1 MPRERRATRARAS
14 IATAPRALC
23 ALCALT
29 ACAFG
34 RVGVARASPIVDTNA
49 TNATTTLDA
58 TTEMTIERA
67 QELMRSVRALV
78 NATVGG
84 IASARAEEGFA
95 AALAA
100 LETEAANANATA
112 AEAAM
117 RASARGEYGQALDIL
132 DDILEDFVNATASAR
147 GVGELGEALRAL
159 GEAAEAASEAKDDES
174 EGASVGDGEDASE
187 SDGRESSS
195 SNDASTPKAKSE
207 TKEEDDAAKQ
217 AALIKKLEE
226 ENAALRAEQLK
237 AENAAL
243 RKKNAEL
250 AAAEE
255 NETAKTR
262 VDADDDE
269 NQAKEDGD
277 DDDHGDKEDEAPEAA
292 PFQGLSEDANDESA
306 PAPKKSVAGA
316 TFNAAVSVHSQSP
329 WLWYSISFILLAVVV
344 TSYAHSHL
352 EAAANERP
360 ASSLELGASIVR
372 AEKNVS
378 AKEIGREMSVNDE
391 FWKSS
396 RPSSPTRDVG
406 RGTGRDSG
414 SAGRRVGRR
423 VVQQRGPM
431 TAEERAFYDEL

>member
-1 MPRERRATRARAS
+1 MCHPGRPRPSGVSHTTSPSLSLYAFHSAKSFAESFSSASYLSRER
-14 IATAPRALC
+14 
-23 ALCALT
+23 
-29 ACAFG
+29 
-34 RVGVARASPIVDTNA
+34 
-49 TNATTTLDA
+49 
-58 TTEMTIERA
+58 E
-67 QELMRSVRALV
+67 
-78 NATVGG
+78 
-84 IASARAEEGFA
+84 SARAEEGFA

>member
-49 TNATTTLDA
+49 TNATPTRDA

-100 LETEAANANATA
+100 LETEAANANAT
-112 AEAAM
+112 
-117 RASARGEYGQALDIL
+117 
-132 DDILEDFVNATASAR
+132 
-147 GVGELGEALRAL
+147 
-159 GEAAEAASEAKDDES
+159 AAEAASEAKDDES

>member
-1 MPRERRATRARAS
+1 MPRERRARRERAS

-34 RVGVARASPIVDTNA
+34 RIVVARASPIVDTNA
-49 TNATTTLDA
+49 ANATTTRDA
-58 TTEMTIERA
+58 TTETTIASAREW
-67 QELMRSVRALV
+67 LRSIRALV

>member
-1 MPRERRATRARAS
+1 
-14 IATAPRALC
+14 
-23 ALCALT
+23 
-29 ACAFG
+29 
-34 RVGVARASPIVDTNA
+34 
-49 TNATTTLDA
+49 
-58 TTEMTIERA
+58 MTIERA

>member
-1 MPRERRATRARAS
+1 
-14 IATAPRALC
+14 
-23 ALCALT
+23 
-29 ACAFG
+29 
-34 RVGVARASPIVDTNA
+34 
-49 TNATTTLDA
+49 
-58 TTEMTIERA
+58 
-67 QELMRSVRALV
+67 MRSVRALV

-431 TAEERAFYDEL
+431 TTEERAFYDEL

>member
-1 MPRERRATRARAS
+1 MPRERRARRERAS

-34 RVGVARASPIVDTNA
+34 RIVVARASPIVDTNA
-49 TNATTTLDA
+49 TNATTTRDA
-58 TTEMTIERA
+58 TTETTIASAREW
-67 QELMRSVRALV
+67 LRSIRALV

-250 AAAEE
+250 AAARET
-255 NETAKTR
+255 ETAKTP
-262 VDADDDE
+262 VDAEDDE
-269 NQAKEDGD
+269 NQAKEVGD
-277 DDDHGDKEDEAPEAA
+277 EDDKDKEDEAPAAA
-292 PFQGLSEDANDESA
+292 PFQGLNEDANDESA